1 MNHLVVTNAIFGH
14 KPSHLLTR
22 HPDDGVT
29 TAQIDFILFHQRWR
43 SSVIDSHSY
52 NGADT
57 GSKSGS
63 DHNLALAKIL
73 HRLASRRKNKLEVQ
87 LDTGVRIRQKFS
99 LGYLKYYDDVAILS
113 DPEKAPTMLDEVVS
127 WADRIGFKVSTG
139 KRKYMTLNHTDPI
152 SLTVNQV
159 ELDQPTPHQPSPK
172 NSNAPF
178 PLFSSLEVKDTI
190 SKLQPGATG
199 PDGIHNLM
207 LKNLLDSFV
216 ELLTELFNRSVI
228 ESAIPSESSSSSSSE
243 WNKAIVISLLKAG
256 KDPKLVDSYRPISL
270 TSCVAKLIER
280 LVKQRILTPLSDHI
294 QIEQLG
300 FLPGR
305 STTDALVRLEHLIK
319 LSFKKGKAVH
329 VIFLDMNSAFDRV
342 DVGQLIRKLSVM
354 GLPNLL
360 VNWIHQFLMGRE
372 VQASLGG
379 SYSEFKRKAYNIG
392 LPQGSVLSP
401 LLFSSASQKAIDT
414 LSIWANSN
422 NMVFSTHKSVS
433 VLFHKMHNLAAFK
446 PQVKVNGQEIVVA
459 EHARFL
465 GVIFDHKMTWKPHLD
480 ELIGSLKQ
488 RQNFINALCLG
499 RRGAPTA
506 FASTIVK
513 SVVISKIDYGSFIY
527 GSAKKCLLKKLDTTL
542 HAILRRA
549 LGGQKSTP
557 IVA

>member
-1 MNHLVVTNAIFGH
+1 MFKG
-14 KPSHLLTR
+14 LLLNT
-22 HPDDGVT
+22 
-29 TAQIDFILFHQRWR
+29 F
-43 SSVIDSHSY
+43 
-52 NGADT
+52 
-57 GSKSGS
+57 
-63 DHNLALAKIL
+63 
-73 HRLASRRKNKLEVQ
+73 
-87 LDTGVRIRQKFS
+87 
-99 LGYLKYYDDVAILS
+99 LGYNL
-113 DPEKAPTMLDEVVS
+113 
-127 WADRIGFKVSTG
+127 G
-139 KRKYMTLNHTDPI
+139 
-152 SLTVNQV
+152 
-159 ELDQPTPHQPSPK
+159 
-172 NSNAPF
+172 
-178 PLFSSLEVKDTI
+178 SLEVKDTI

-207 LKNLLDSFV
+207 LKNLPDSFV
-216 ELLTELFNRSVI
+216 ELLIELFNRSVI
-228 ESAIPSESSSSSSSE
+228 ESAIPSE
-243 WNKAIVISLLKAG
+243 WNKEIVIPLLKAG

-270 TSCVAKLIER
+270 TSCAAKLIER
-280 LVKQRILTPLSDHI
+280 VIKQGILTPLSDHI

-329 VIFLDMNSAFDRV
+329 VIFLDMDSAFDTV

-360 VNWIHQFLMGRE
+360 VNWIHQFLMDRD

-379 SYSEFKRKAYNIG
+379 SYSEFRRKAYNIG
-392 LPQGSVLSP
+392 LPQGS
-401 LLFSSASQKAIDT
+401 SASQKAVDT

-446 PQVKVNGQEIVVA
+446 PQVKLNGQEIVVA

-549 LGGQKSTP
+549 LGGLKSTP
-557 IVA
+557 I

>member
-1 MNHLVVTNAIFGH
+1 MILIIRQMRKKKLYTPDVSKRANYESFFLILRKRNNIEEQLGVVRIENG
-14 KPSHLLTR
+14 LTDFFYLKSGLR
-22 HPDDGVT
+22 QGCVLSPT
-29 TAQIDFILFHQRWR
+29 LFTIIIDF
-43 SSVIDSHSY
+43 V
-52 NGADT
+52 
-57 GSKSGS
+57 
-63 DHNLALAKIL
+63 
-73 HRLASRRKNKLEVQ
+73 SRHCRFRGGIELCP
-87 LDTGVRIRQKFS
+87 RQS
-99 LGYLKYYDDVAILS
+99 LQDGNFVDDVAL
-113 DPEKAPTMLDEVVS
+113 
-127 WADRIGFKVSTG
+127 
-139 KRKYMTLNHTDPI
+139 I
-152 SLTVNQV
+152 SRFQ
-159 ELDQPTPHQPSPK
+159 EEASI
-172 NSNAPF
+172 
-178 PLFSSLEVKDTI
+178 SSQEVKDTI

-207 LKNLLDSFV
+207 LKNLPDSFV

-228 ESAIPSESSSSSSSE
+228 ESAIPSG
-243 WNKAIVISLLKAG
+243 WNKAIVIPLLKAG

-280 LVKQRILTPLSDHI
+280 VIKQRILTPLSDHI

-329 VIFLDMNSAFDRV
+329 VIFLDMDSAFDRV

-354 GLPNLL
+354 GLPDLL
-360 VNWIHQFLMGRE
+360 VNWIHPVLMGRE

-401 LLFSSASQKAIDT
+401 LIFSVYCHDISLENVLEAELFLYADDIGVAVVGRGPLCLQSASQKTVDT
-414 LSIWANSN
+414 LSIRANSN

-433 VLFHKMHNLAAFK
+433 VLFHKIHNLAAFK
-446 PQVKVNGQEIVVA
+446 PQVKLNGQGIVVA

-499 RRGAPTA
+499 RRGAPTV

-513 SVVISKIDYGSFIY
+513 PVQESLNHCVEVTVNEGIPAYVTIMES
-527 GSAKKCLLKKLDTTL
+527 
-542 HAILRRA
+542 HRQQR
-549 LGGQKSTP
+549 
-557 IVA
+557 